1 MSKFEENS
9 IIKHFTDN
17 MFVYIFCF
25 VVIVLSIVFTN
36 LNQID
41 DQEERSKFIFNSVLA
56 ICMTGLAIGLSYGLY
71 QLVAYLSNSDSMNKK
86 PLEYTYLFFI
96 AILLLVAIVVMLL
109 KIPFLTIID
118 SLLDLLGMKGE
129 NGHTNAFTGIMII
142 VLLLVT
148 LTQFNLMFKF
158 LPGSEHYIPYT
169 AFAWG
174 LAVLIA
180 LLGSSIVFNRD
191 KASGKKYSYPFFGWG
206 LLVLGLI
213 TVINNYIKFIPVDN
227 NIINLTSPVLAILFT
242 FLGLSSFLKNDF
254 YSLRGGIIAVI
265 LVMALALINDFIAK
279 IFINLEPA
287 TVYIF
292 SGAIA
297 LILFLIISG
306 KLLDFKEIPNSQ
318 NIFEE
323 IRRNSGFLTNI
334 IFYIILIGVI
344 LYSGYRYYTV
354 IKDDISA
361 TEQYEVIKDTILFVF
376 PILLIA
382 IFGTNIFNGS
392 NSSLT
397 TLIYAL
403 VTLALIFGYFY
414 AISNLSNTRK
424 EQLNY
429 VVSVLFILFVIF
441 GLALVFL
448 LTGNYMASLKGIP
461 GIISYIIFYIPCMV
475 IQLIDYIRKE
485 LNMVTPT
492 VGIVFI
498 IELIIII
505 SYLYIPKYVNNLT
518 KLSAIDIVKEPLILN
533 EEKVLPG
540 GDKFKILKS
549 DDLTNQIES
558 KDRPRYN
565 YAVSMWVN
573 LNSNE
578 GNSNVFNNETNI
590 ISYDNK
596 PGVYFKINV
605 EGCNAKTYP
614 EGSKDGCH
622 KDDPINQDNM
632 DGRKSNF
639 IFILSNKADPNT
651 GEYTKVKIDLPLQKW
666 HFFVFNYRD
675 GLVDIFVNGNLYHS
689 HNFEGYEIP
698 DYNIAADEITVG
710 EENGLQGVICN
721 TRYHTKPLTKFEI
734 TATYNLLMNMNPP
747 INNL

>member
-1 MSKFEENS
+1 
-9 IIKHFTDN
+9 
-17 MFVYIFCF
+17 
-25 VVIVLSIVFTN
+25 
-36 LNQID
+36 
-41 DQEERSKFIFNSVLA
+41 
-56 ICMTGLAIGLSYGLY
+56 
-71 QLVAYLSNSDSMNKK
+71 
-86 PLEYTYLFFI
+86 
-96 AILLLVAIVVMLL
+96 
-109 KIPFLTIID
+109 
-118 SLLDLLGMKGE
+118 
-129 NGHTNAFTGIMII
+129 
-142 VLLLVT
+142 
-148 LTQFNLMFKF
+148 
-158 LPGSEHYIPYT
+158 
-169 AFAWG
+169 
-174 LAVLIA
+174 
-180 LLGSSIVFNRD
+180 
-191 KASGKKYSYPFFGWG
+191 
-206 LLVLGLI
+206 
-213 TVINNYIKFIPVDN
+213 
-227 NIINLTSPVLAILFT
+227 
-242 FLGLSSFLKNDF
+242 
-254 YSLRGGIIAVI
+254 
-265 LVMALALINDFIAK
+265 
-279 IFINLEPA
+279 
-287 TVYIF
+287 
-292 SGAIA
+292 
-297 LILFLIISG
+297 
-306 KLLDFKEIPNSQ
+306 
-318 NIFEE
+318 
-323 IRRNSGFLTNI
+323 
-334 IFYIILIGVI
+334 
-344 LYSGYRYYTV
+344 
-354 IKDDISA
+354 
-361 TEQYEVIKDTILFVF
+361 
-376 PILLIA
+376 
-382 IFGTNIFNGS
+382 
-392 NSSLT
+392 
-397 TLIYAL
+397 
-403 VTLALIFGYFY
+403 
-414 AISNLSNTRK
+414 
-424 EQLNY
+424 LNY

-461 GIISYIIFYIPCMV
+461 GIISYIIFYIPCMI

-505 SYLYIPKYVNNLT
+505 SYLYLPKYVNNLT

-734 TATYNLLMNMNPP
+734 TATYNLLMNMN
-747 INNL
+747 